1 MRITIR
7 FLPEI
12 QSRGRQLLPPVVS
25 GLECRSLL
33 DGTMPTEDGCE
44 APNATLG
51 GTISGEEPFRH
62 SGEQHNLVE
71 LELEP

>member
-1 MRITIR
+1 MRITSR
-7 FLPEI
+7 LLPEI
-12 QSRGRQLLPPVVS
+12 QPRGRQHLPPVVS

-44 APNATLG
+44 ASNATLG
-51 GTISGEEPFRH
+51 GAISGEEPFRH
-62 SGEQHNLVE
+62 SGEQHDLVE